1 MSKLSDNLGRLRSV
15 LHAHRSK
22 NGVLH
27 LPAAQTSDLL
37 TFLSASVGMAKALEL
52 QLQAEMASAAARRL
66 PDPVML
72 PGTNVVPFAPRHRPQ
87 PSTGGDAA

>member
-1 MSKLSDNLGRLRSV
+1 MSKLSDNLSQHLDTLRTILISNVRADGALLIRAELIDDLSAALECFVRWAGQLEQQAGPLRS
-15 LHAHRSK
+15 
-22 NGVLH
+22 
-27 LPAAQTSDLL
+27 
-37 TFLSASVGMAKALEL
+37 
-52 QLQAEMASAAARRL
+52 L

>member
-1 MSKLSDNLGRLRSV
+1 MSKLSENLSRLRTV
-15 LHAHRSK
+15 LHAHCGK

-37 TFLSASVGMAKALEL
+37 TFLSASVGMAKSLE
-52 QLQAEMASAAARRL
+52 LQAEMASAAARRM

>member
-1 MSKLSDNLGRLRSV
+1 
-15 LHAHRSK
+15 
-22 NGVLH
+22 
-27 LPAAQTSDLL
+27 
-37 TFLSASVGMAKALEL
+37 MAKALE
-52 QLQAEMASAAARRL
+52 LQAEMASAAARRL

>member
-1 MSKLSDNLGRLRSV
+1 MSKLSDNLSTLRSV
-15 LHAHRSK
+15 LHSHARRD
-22 NGVLH
+22 GTLH
-27 LPAAQTSDLL
+27 LPAAQTNDLL
-37 TFLSASVGMAKALEL
+37 TFLSASVGMAKALE
-52 QLQAEMASAAARRL
+52 LQAEMASAAARRL